1 MAMPVV
7 NVRVMG
13 MAMRKRL
20 VDVVMDMRLT
30 AIPGGIVRVLVV
42 DIVRVAVAMRQGL
55 MAVGMGMAL
64 GQVQP

>member
-30 AIPGGIVRVLVV
+30 AIPGGIVCVLVV

>member
-1 MAMPVV
+1 MAMPVM

-13 MAMRKRL
+13 MAMHER
-20 VDVVMDMRLT
+20 VVNVVMDMRLT
-30 AIPGGIVRVLVV
+30 AIPGGIVRMLVV

-64 GQVQP
+64 GQV

>member
-1 MAMPVV
+1 MAMPVM

-13 MAMRKRL
+13 MAMRKRP

-30 AIPGGIVRVLVV
+30 AIPGEIVRMLVV

>member
-13 MAMRKRL
+13 MAMHERL

-30 AIPGGIVRVLVV
+30 AIPGGIVRMLVV

-64 GQVQP
+64 GQV